1 VNPFVDIRHFA
12 EIDSTNRWLREAAAT
27 GQAAHG
33 TVAIADRQTA
43 GRGRLD
49 RAWIAPPGSALL
61 MSVLVDPA
69 AMSLPVDRWP
79 MVSFCM
85 AFAVQEV
92 ANGFPDLQTTV
103 SLKWPNDVI
112 VVGDGHP
119 GAYRKLA
126 GVLVEVSGSRLVVG
140 VGVNLQRPA
149 NVDPSLGV
157 SASPVW
163 LSELT
168 KLPVERE
175 AFASAVLASFAN
187 GLDLL
192 ASSPDLLLDSY
203 RTVLSTIGWLVGIES
218 HGKTWTGEAV
228 GLDAGGRLVV
238 VNDEGT
244 HHVDASEV
252 VHVRPVSP

>member
-1 VNPFVDIRHFA
+1 
-12 EIDSTNRWLREAAAT
+12 
-27 GQAAHG
+27 
-33 TVAIADRQTA
+33 
-43 GRGRLD
+43 
-49 RAWIAPPGSALL
+49 
-61 MSVLVDPA
+61 MSVLIDPA
-69 AMSLPVDRWP
+69 VVSLPVDRWP

-92 ANGFPDLQTTV
+92 ANGFPDLRTPV

-112 VVGDGHP
+112 VIGDGHP
-119 GAYRKLA
+119 VAYRKLS
-126 GVLVEVSGSRLVVG
+126 GVLVEVSGGRLVVG

-149 NVDPSLGV
+149 HIDPSLGV
-157 SASPVW
+157 AASPVW
-163 LSELT
+163 LCELT
-168 KLPVERE
+168 NFPVERG
-175 AFASAVLASFAN
+175 AFAAAVLASFAT

-192 ASSPDLLLDSY
+192 ASSPGLLLDRY

-238 VNDEGT
+238 VNDEGN

-252 VHVRPVSP
+252 LHVRPVSP